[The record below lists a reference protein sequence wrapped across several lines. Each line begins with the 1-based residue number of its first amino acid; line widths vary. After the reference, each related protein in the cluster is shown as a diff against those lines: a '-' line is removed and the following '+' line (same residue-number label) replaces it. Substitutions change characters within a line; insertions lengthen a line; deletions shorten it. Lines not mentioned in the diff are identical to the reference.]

1 MRLFLD
7 ICQGLGVSAAAGL
20 RPFLPTLLVGL
31 LARWD
36 LGVDFGGTSFA
47 FLEAPAWLLGVALAL
62 VLSLLLRGRTE
73 AGPVALGLGVV
84 AVALGALL
92 AAGSLAD
99 RGEPALVGLAV
110 GIVAATL
117 GLLSAR
123 DLMARTR
130 ERLDPEARAALPV
143 YFEGAGLVLAG
154 LVVLVPPVSLLAAA
168 FLAWLLAG
176 GRRRGGERF
185 AGLRILR

>member
-47 FLEAPAWLLGVALAL
+47 FLESPAWLLGAALAL

-73 AGPVALGLGVV
+73 AGPVGVALGVV

-99 RGEPALVGLAV
+99 RGEPVLVGLAV

-117 GLLSAR
+117 GLLAAR

-154 LVVLVPPVSLLAAA
+154 LSVLVPPVSLLAAA